1 MQLLLINFAT
11 DPDHPAWGFAVRW
24 IEALAG
30 RVTFLHVISMQ
41 VATTHL
47 PDNVRVYSMGKEMRL
62 ARSRILA
69 NFYGHLSRVLRE
81 NDIDVCFC
89 HMNVMFGILGAPLL
103 KAHGVPIVTWYA
115 HPTVNRMLKTAHWL
129 SDRVV
134 SSLPTTYPYK
144 HDKLAVVGQGI
155 DTTLFAPGSTAPE
168 TPPMILCVGRLSPA
182 KGHLTLLKAAALLR
196 DRWNRPFQVVILGG
210 PAARID
216 EAYITSL
223 RALTE
228 ELKLQDIVQFQPPA
242 PWAALPE
249 WYRRCTIQVNLTP
262 NGYGDK
268 VAWEAMSC
276 ARPCVVAN
284 PGFAETLGQ
293 HTPDLLFR
301 YGDHEDLAAKMIA
314 LLNLPADARGRMGTD
329 LREQVGR
336 LHNIET
342 LADRLVLIFQDV
354 LERSRGR
361 RSA

>member
-1 MQLLLINFAT
+1 MQLLVINFAT

-30 RVTFLHVISMQ
+30 RVTFLNVISMQ
-41 VATTHL
+41 VATNHL
-47 PDNVRVYSMGKEMRL
+47 PDNVRVYSMGKEMGL

-168 TPPMILCVGRLSPA
+168 TPPMILSVGRLSPA
-182 KGHLTLLKAAALLR
+182 KGHPTLLRAAALLR

-210 PAARID
+210 PADLIFRASN
-216 EAYITSL
+216 TSL
-223 RALTE
+223 RTLTSE
-228 ELKLQDIVQFQPPA
+228 
-242 PWAALPE
+242 
-249 WYRRCTIQVNLTP
+249 
-262 NGYGDK
+262 
-268 VAWEAMSC
+268 
-276 ARPCVVAN
+276 
-284 PGFAETLGQ
+284 
-293 HTPDLLFR
+293 
-301 YGDHEDLAAKMIA
+301 
-314 LLNLPADARGRMGTD
+314 
-329 LREQVGR
+329 
-336 LHNIET
+336 
-342 LADRLVLIFQDV
+342 
-354 LERSRGR
+354 
-361 RSA
+361 